1 MEGLDVQS
9 HIKDRVMTEE
19 QEDSEQNGE
28 QDEGETEASSPVVSS
43 TEEET
48 DEDSEPEPPPVIRR
62 KVSFAD
68 AFGLNLVSVKEFD
81 NAEATEPEPS
91 WSNGR
96 NIVKA
101 AEEIY
106 LSCLFTVPSSTEE
119 LDQRLGEQMVEL
131 ESIELLPG
139 TTTLRGIV
147 RVVNLCYNKTVFAR
161 LTLDRWSSYFD
172 LLADYVPGSSDRKT
186 DRFTFRY
193 TVVPPFE
200 KEGTRVEFCLRY
212 ETPMGTFWANN
223 KGMNYVMF
231 CHQKAQVK
239 EGVTQTEEETSS
251 YKSKRSCLKANRNGD
266 TEKPKESIHTN
277 IAAPDGEWTREVK
290 KTFVETS
297 LYHEDQKP
305 WVESVKRRRRAIRLA
320 RVQDYLC
327 QRAQQQPKGFSHD
340 SDCGLKVSQHVS
352 AARGDSA
359 SCLYKSQ
366 KMQSSE
372 SPQVLT
378 YHQIPLPTLDWN
390 SHTPEQPGTA
400 DGNDILTG
408 RDKVTLSKESEE
420 NTPSVNDMW
429 ESFSKSTHD
438 SNTTET
444 SVTDEWQVFL
454 NGPSCK
460 HHSDVPESEW
470 LQTAGSVLPSNHKEP
485 RIQYSEES
493 QEFEEATD
501 TPTTLQTL
509 AACQLLS
516 DTCET
521 LLAAAALN
529 SKDDQLAEAC
539 VSSTGDDNTA
549 TRDLSQRS
557 QTNSATDTP
566 QEFNLKRALPLSEGT
581 ADSPT
586 ERHRHKD
593 GEQKSKDIIGT
604 AGRGEG
610 KILALHTA
618 DSVTSSGELET
629 TDMTVMPETPN
640 ASNVD
645 TISPDARQDGGL
657 SWSGEREVTGNAHN
671 AVDDILA
678 FRETIREETR
688 DRARYDFSAS
698 GQGEEEEEIMM
709 NYTAKKVPTEEEIFR
724 PLESKECNT
733 PLRYGD
739 KIQYEEFRQSQNG
752 EMVENETEKATKHT
766 DEFESKQRYEG
777 NLEKN
782 RNILMEA
789 SEAGLSNYCKMDV
802 VQNEVGDAETQNKEM
817 EEVTDKD
824 SELMQMFDVVKLQQK
839 DRQSS
844 LLIKEH
850 DAQSRSVQVDESLH
864 IETTEDL
871 PVTEEEQN
879 SDQTSEAVQEELS
892 CDRKAMEQK
901 EVSPSA
907 DVSPTVDAL
916 EAIVCQT
923 IHDTQI
929 SCHAYR
935 YDLNHLE
942 VVEPRL
948 TDPQTDS
955 KTQKRNS
962 GRDANPEVMAKE
974 NCAQKDT
981 LAELR
986 PETSRGTKQD
996 LSEEDERVCVGRLK
1010 IEAAREL
1017 IGNAE
1022 SPRGENEN
1030 AWKEQESPA
1039 KVKTS
1044 PHVEYNKMAEG
1055 IKDPITGGNSA
1066 ALDATQPGIEQMF
1079 VERFGDNLVCSIW
1092 EEVFARE
1099 LQTSAWHANTADDL
1113 RSRATDATE
1122 DHRKNLSDTCDSGA
1136 FSPTEFPADPACQG
1150 PEPILITECNEHSLK
1165 DRIHLLTMTE
1175 RTDSPSELQTDWD
1188 SIANL
1193 NPIVH
1198 NEDPLFKPA
1207 QYLGSPKDRENSS
1220 QIKARSVSHQTNDF
1234 EIEGCKFADTE
1245 SANQS
1250 SHLSNKHQSS
1260 SEKFKESDAF
1270 FWWTILYT
1278 IIHITRLLICMLL
1291 VGGFFVMVFLYD
1303 FPAFFALYIFSM
1315 SWWIFKWKRH
1325 QVMTGKTAT
1334 E

>member
-1 MEGLDVQS
+1 
-9 HIKDRVMTEE
+9 
-19 QEDSEQNGE
+19 
-28 QDEGETEASSPVVSS
+28 
-43 TEEET
+43 
-48 DEDSEPEPPPVIRR
+48 
-62 KVSFAD
+62 
-68 AFGLNLVSVKEFD
+68 
-81 NAEATEPEPS
+81 
-91 WSNGR
+91 
-96 NIVKA
+96 
-101 AEEIY
+101 
-106 LSCLFTVPSSTEE
+106 
-119 LDQRLGEQMVEL
+119 MVEL

-139 TTTLRGIV
+139 TTTLRGVV

-172 LLADYVPGSSDRKT
+172 LLADYIPGSSDRKT

-212 ETPMGTFWANN
+212 ETPLGTFWANN

-231 CHQKAQVK
+231 CHQKARIK

-266 TEKPKESIHTN
+266 TEEKSKESIHTN
-277 IAAPDGEWTREVK
+277 IAAAADGEWTHEVE

-327 QRAQQQPKGFSHD
+327 KRAQQQPKGFSND
-340 SDCGLKVSQHVS
+340 SASGLNVSQQVS

-359 SCLYKSQ
+359 IYLYKSQ
-366 KMQSSE
+366 EMQSSE

-408 RDKVTLSKESEE
+408 RDKVTLSKKSEE
-420 NTPSVNDMW
+420 NAPSVNDMW
-429 ESFSKSTHD
+429 ESFSKTSHD
-438 SNTTET
+438 SNTKET

-470 LQTAGSVLPSNHKEP
+470 LQTAASMLPSNDKEP
-485 RIQYSEES
+485 QIQYSEES
-493 QEFEEATD
+493 QEFEEGTD

-521 LLAAAALN
+521 LSAAVALN
-529 SKDDQLAEAC
+529 TKDDQPAEAC
-539 VSSTGDDNTA
+539 VTSTGDDNTA
-549 TRDLSQRS
+549 TQDPSQRS
-557 QTNSATDTP
+557 QTNSLTDTP
-566 QEFNLKRALPLSEGT
+566 QEFNLKRAPPLSEGNV
-581 ADSPT
+581 DSPT
-586 ERHRHKD
+586 ECHRHND
-593 GEQKSKDIIGT
+593 CEQKSKEIIGT
-604 AGRGEG
+604 AGRGKGEPF
-610 KILALHTA
+610 ALHTA
-618 DSVTSSGELET
+618 DSITSSGESET

-657 SWSGEREVTGNAHN
+657 SWSREREVTGTAHN
-671 AVDDILA
+671 AVGDILA

-688 DRARYDFSAS
+688 DRARCDFSAS
-698 GQGEEEEEIMM
+698 RQGEEEEIMI
-709 NYTAKKVPTEEEIFR
+709 NYTAKKVPTGEEI
-724 PLESKECNT
+724 SKECNL

-739 KIQYEEFRQSQNG
+739 KIQYEEFRENQNR
-752 EMVENETEKATKHT
+752 EMVENETEKATRHT

-782 RNILMEA
+782 KNILREAIEA
-789 SEAGLSNYCKMDV
+789 SSSNYCRMEV
-802 VQNEVGDAETQNKEM
+802 VQNVHTPVGAIETQNKEK
-817 EEVTDKD
+817 EEVTAED
-824 SELMQMFDVVKLQQK
+824 SELIQMFDVVKLHQ
-839 DRQSS
+839 DRQFL
-844 LLIKEH
+844 LLIKEQ
-850 DAQSRSVQVDESLH
+850 DAQAWSVQVDGNLH
-864 IETTEDL
+864 VETTEDL
-871 PVTEEEQN
+871 PVAQMEQHR
-879 SDQTSEAVQEELS
+879 DQKSEAVQEELS
-892 CDRKAMEQK
+892 CDRKVIEQK
-901 EVSPSA
+901 ELSPSA
-907 DVSPTVDAL
+907 GVSPTFDTL
-916 EAIVCQT
+916 EAMVCQT
-923 IHDTQI
+923 SHDTQI
-929 SCHAYR
+929 SCHTYR
-935 YDLNHLE
+935 YNLNHLG

-948 TDPQTDS
+948 IDPETDS
-955 KTQKRNS
+955 KTQKSNS
-962 GRDANPEVMAKE
+962 GRDKNPEIMAKE
-974 NCAQKDT
+974 NCSLKGS
-981 LAELR
+981 LAELQ

-996 LSEEDERVCVGRLK
+996 LSKEDERVCVGRLK
-1010 IEAAREL
+1010 IEAVREL

-1022 SPRGENEN
+1022 SPQGKNEN
-1030 AWKEQESPA
+1030 AWKDQESSA

-1044 PHVEYNKMAEG
+1044 PRVEYNKTAKG
-1055 IKDPITGGNSA
+1055 IKDPITVGNSA
-1066 ALDATQPGIEQMF
+1066 ALDETQSGIEQMF
-1079 VERFGDNLVCSIW
+1079 IERFGDNLVCGIW

-1099 LQTSAWHANTADDL
+1099 SQISAWHTNTADDL
-1113 RSRATDATE
+1113 RSRVTDETE
-1122 DHRKNLSDTCDSGA
+1122 DYQKNLSDTYDSGA
-1136 FSPTEFPADPACQG
+1136 SSLTEFAADPAVKPCQES
-1150 PEPILITECNEHSLK
+1150 EPVLITECNEYSLK

-1175 RTDSPSELQTDWD
+1175 HTDSPSELHTDLD

-1193 NPIVH
+1193 SPIVH
-1198 NEDPLFKPA
+1198 NEDPTFKPA
-1207 QYLGSPKDRENSS
+1207 QYLNSPKDQQNSS
-1220 QIKARSVSHQTNDF
+1220 QVKVRSVSHQTKNF
-1234 EIEGCKFADTE
+1234 EIEGCTFADTE

-1250 SHLSNKHQSS
+1250 PHLSYKHQSS

-1270 FWWTILYT
+1270 FWWTVLYT
-1278 IIHITRLLICMLL
+1278 IIHITRLLICILL
-1291 VGGFFVMVFLYD
+1291 AGGFFVMVFLYD

-1325 QVMTGKTAT
+1325 QVMTGKKAT

>member
-19 QEDSEQNGE
+19 QEDDEQNGE
-28 QDEGETEASSPVVSS
+28 QDEGEMEASSPVVSS

-81 NAEATEPEPS
+81 NAEVTEPEPS

-96 NIVKA
+96 NIVKST
-101 AEEIY
+101 EEIY

-119 LDQRLGEQMVEL
+119 LDQRLCEQMVEL

-139 TTTLRGIV
+139 TTTLRGII

-161 LTLDRWSSYFD
+161 VTLDRWSSYFD
-172 LLADYVPGSSDRKT
+172 LLADYIPGSSDRKT

-231 CHQKAQVK
+231 CHQKAQEK

-266 TEKPKESIHTN
+266 TEKSKESIHTN
-277 IAAPDGEWTREVK
+277 IAAADGEWTHEVE

-297 LYHEDQKP
+297 FYHEDQKP
-305 WVESVKRRRRAIRLA
+305 WVESVKSRRRAIRLA

-327 QRAQQQPKGFSHD
+327 QRKQQQPKRFSND
-340 SDCGLKVSQHVS
+340 SACGLKVSQHAS

-359 SCLYKSQ
+359 SYLYKSQ
-366 KMQSSE
+366 ETQSSE

-378 YHQIPLPTLDWN
+378 YHQIPLLTLDWN

-400 DGNDILTG
+400 DDTWTG
-408 RDKVTLSKESEE
+408 RDKETLLTESEE

-429 ESFSKSTHD
+429 ESFPKTTHD
-438 SNTTET
+438 SNTKEN

-470 LQTAGSVLPSNHKEP
+470 LQTAASVLPSHEKEP
-485 RIQYSEES
+485 QIQYSEES
-493 QEFEEATD
+493 QEFEEGTD

-521 LLAAAALN
+521 LLAAVALN
-529 SKDDQLAEAC
+529 TKDDQPAAAC
-539 VSSTGDDNTA
+539 VSSTGDDNTEMQ
-549 TRDLSQRS
+549 DPSQRS
-557 QTNSATDTP
+557 QTNSVTDTP
-566 QEFNLKRALPLSEGT
+566 QEFNLKRAPPLSVGNV
-581 ADSPT
+581 DSPT
-586 ERHRHKD
+586 ECHRHKD
-593 GEQKSKDIIGT
+593 WEQNSKEIIGT
-604 AGRGEG
+604 AGREEGEP
-610 KILALHTA
+610 LALHTA
-618 DSVTSSGELET
+618 DSVTSSGESET

-645 TISPDARQDGGL
+645 TILPDARQDGGL
-657 SWSGEREVTGNAHN
+657 SWSEEREVTGTAHN
-671 AVDDILA
+671 AVGDILA

-688 DRARYDFSAS
+688 DGARYDFSS
-698 GQGEEEEEIMM
+698 STQGEEEELMM
-709 NYTAKKVPTEEEIFR
+709 NYAAKKVPTEEPIFR
-724 PLESKECNT
+724 PQESKECNK

-739 KIQYEEFRQSQNG
+739 KIQYEEFRQNQNR
-752 EMVENETEKATKHT
+752 EMVENETKKATRHT

-777 NLEKN
+777 NVEKN
-782 RNILMEA
+782 KNILMEVNEA
-789 SEAGLSNYCKMDV
+789 SSSNYCKTNV
-802 VQNEVGDAETQNKEM
+802 VRNEAGAVKTQNKEM

-824 SELMQMFDVVKLQQK
+824 SELMQMFDVVKLQQE

-844 LLIKEH
+844 LLITEH
-850 DAQSRSVQVDESLH
+850 EAQSWSVQVDENLH
-864 IETTEDL
+864 VESTEDL
-871 PVTEEEQN
+871 PVTEIEQH
-879 SDQTSEAVQEELS
+879 SDQKSEAIPEELN
-892 CDRKAMEQK
+892 CDRKVIEQK
-901 EVSPSA
+901 ELSPSA
-907 DVSPTVDAL
+907 GVSPTVDTL

-923 IHDTQI
+923 SHDTQI
-929 SCHAYR
+929 SCHTHR
-935 YDLNHLE
+935 HNLNHLE
-942 VVEPRL
+942 VVESRL
-948 TDPQTDS
+948 VDPQTDS
-955 KTQKRNS
+955 KTQKPNS
-962 GRDANPEVMAKE
+962 GRDKNPEVMAKE
-974 NCAQKDT
+974 NCAQKET
-981 LAELR
+981 SAELR
-986 PETSRGTKQD
+986 PETSEGTKQD
-996 LSEEDERVCVGRLK
+996 LSKEDERVCVRRLEM
-1010 IEAAREL
+1010 EAVREL

-1022 SPRGENEN
+1022 SPQEENEN
-1030 AWKEQESPA
+1030 AWKEQGSSA
-1039 KVKTS
+1039 KVKTP

-1055 IKDPITGGNSA
+1055 IKDPITVGNSA
-1066 ALDATQPGIEQMF
+1066 ALDATQSGIEQMF
-1079 VERFGDNLVCSIW
+1079 IERFGDNLVCSIW

-1099 LQTSAWHANTADDL
+1099 LQTSACHTNTADDL
-1113 RSRATDATE
+1113 RSRVTDAIE
-1122 DHRKNLSDTCDSGA
+1122 EFQKNLSDTYDSGP
-1136 FSPTEFPADPACQG
+1136 FSLTEFSADPAVKPCQG
-1150 PEPILITECNEHSLK
+1150 SESVLITECNEYSLK

-1175 RTDSPSELQTDWD
+1175 HTDSPSQLQTDLD
-1188 SIANL
+1188 L
-1193 NPIVH
+1193 RPIVH
-1198 NEDPLFKPA
+1198 NEDPMFKPA
-1207 QYLGSPKDRENSS
+1207 QYLSSPKEQEYSS
-1220 QIKARSVSHQTNDF
+1220 QIKARSISHQRKDF
-1234 EIEGCKFADTE
+1234 EIEGCTFADTE

-1250 SHLSNKHQSS
+1250 SHLSYKHQSS
-1260 SEKFKESDAF
+1260 SEKLKESDAF

-1278 IIHITRLLICMLL
+1278 IIHITRLLICILL
-1291 VGGFFVMVFLYD
+1291 VGGFFIMVFLYD

-1325 QVMTGKTAT
+1325 QVMTDKKAT

>member
-19 QEDSEQNGE
+19 QEDDEQNGE
-28 QDEGETEASSPVVSS
+28 QDEGEMEASSPVVSS

-81 NAEATEPEPS
+81 NAEVTEPEPS

-96 NIVKA
+96 NIVKST
-101 AEEIY
+101 EEIY

-119 LDQRLGEQMVEL
+119 LDQRLCEQMVEL

-223 KGMNYVMF
+223 SGMNYVMF

-251 YKSKRSCLKANRNGD
+251 YKSKRSCLKVNRNGD
-266 TEKPKESIHTN
+266 TEEKSKESIHTN
-277 IAAPDGEWTREVK
+277 IAAADGEWTHEVE
-290 KTFVETS
+290 KTSVESS
-297 LYHEDQKP
+297 LYYEDQKP

-327 QRAQQQPKGFSHD
+327 RRAQQQPKGFSNN
-340 SDCGLKVSQHVS
+340 SACGLKVSQHAS

-359 SCLYKSQ
+359 SYLYKSQ

-378 YHQIPLPTLDWN
+378 YHQIPLLTLDWN
-390 SHTPEQPGTA
+390 SHTPDQPGTA

-408 RDKVTLSKESEE
+408 RDKVTLSKESEK

-429 ESFSKSTHD
+429 ESFSKTTHD
-438 SNTTET
+438 INTKET
-444 SVTDEWQVFL
+444 YVTDEWQVFL

-470 LQTAGSVLPSNHKEP
+470 LQTAASVLPSNDKEP
-485 RIQYSEES
+485 QIQYSEES
-493 QEFEEATD
+493 QEFEEGTD

-521 LLAAAALN
+521 LLAVVALN
-529 SKDDQLAEAC
+529 TKDDQLAEAC
-539 VSSTGDDNTA
+539 VSCTGDDNTA
-549 TRDLSQRS
+549 TQDPSQRS
-557 QTNSATDTP
+557 QTNSVTDTP
-566 QEFNLKRALPLSEGT
+566 QEFNLKRAPPLSEGNV
-581 ADSPT
+581 DSPT
-586 ERHRHKD
+586 ECHRHED
-593 GEQKSKDIIGT
+593 WEQKSKEIIGT

-610 KILALHTA
+610 EPLALHTA
-618 DSVTSSGELET
+618 DSVTSSGESET

-657 SWSGEREVTGNAHN
+657 SWSGEREVTGTAHN
-671 AVDDILA
+671 AVGDILA

-698 GQGEEEEEIMM
+698 RQGEEEEIMM
-709 NYTAKKVPTEEEIFR
+709 NYAAKKVPTEEEIFR
-724 PLESKECNT
+724 PQESKECNT

-739 KIQYEEFRQSQNG
+739 KIQYEEFRQNQNR
-752 EMVENETEKATKHT
+752 EMVENEPKNATRHT

-777 NLEKN
+777 NLEKTK
-782 RNILMEA
+782 NILMEA
-789 SEAGLSNYCKMDV
+789 NEASSSNYCKMDV
-802 VQNEVGDAETQNKEM
+802 VQNEVGAVETQNKEM

-824 SELMQMFDVVKLQQK
+824 SELIQMFDVVKLQQE

-850 DAQSRSVQVDESLH
+850 DAQSWSVQVDENLH
-864 IETTEDL
+864 VETTGDL
-871 PVTEEEQN
+871 SVTEIEQH
-879 SDQTSEAVQEELS
+879 SGQKSEAVQEELS
-892 CDRKAMEQK
+892 CDRKVIEQK
-901 EVSPSA
+901 ELSPS
-907 DVSPTVDAL
+907 VDTL

-923 IHDTQI
+923 SHDTQI
-929 SCHAYR
+929 SCHTHR
-935 YDLNHLE
+935 YNLNHLE

-948 TDPQTDS
+948 IDPQTDS
-955 KTQKRNS
+955 KTQKPNS
-962 GRDANPEVMAKE
+962 GRDKNPEVMAKE

-981 LAELR
+981 SAELR

-996 LSEEDERVCVGRLK
+996 LSKEDERVCVGRLN
-1010 IEAAREL
+1010 IEAVREL

-1022 SPRGENEN
+1022 SPQGENGN
-1030 AWKEQESPA
+1030 AWKEQESSA

-1055 IKDPITGGNSA
+1055 IKDPITVGNSA
-1066 ALDATQPGIEQMF
+1066 ALDATQTGIEQMF
-1079 VERFGDNLVCSIW
+1079 IERFGDNLVCSIW
-1092 EEVFARE
+1092 EEVFAPE
-1099 LQTSAWHANTADDL
+1099 SQTSAWHTNTADDL
-1113 RSRATDATE
+1113 RSRVTDATE
-1122 DHRKNLSDTCDSGA
+1122 DYQKNLSDTYDSGA
-1136 FSPTEFPADPACQG
+1136 FSLTEFPADPAVKPCQG
-1150 PEPILITECNEHSLK
+1150 SEPVLITECNEYSLK
-1165 DRIHLLTMTE
+1165 DRIHLLPMTE
-1175 RTDSPSELQTDWD
+1175 HTDSPSELQTDLD
-1188 SIANL
+1188 SIASL
-1193 NPIVH
+1193 SPIVH
-1198 NEDPLFKPA
+1198 NEDPMFKPA
-1207 QYLGSPKDRENSS
+1207 QYLSSPKDQENSS
-1220 QIKARSVSHQTNDF
+1220 QIKVRSVSHQTKDF
-1234 EIEGCKFADTE
+1234 EIEGCTFADTE
-1245 SANQS
+1245 SVNQS
-1250 SHLSNKHQSS
+1250 SHLSYKHQSS
-1260 SEKFKESDAF
+1260 SDKLEESDAF

-1278 IIHITRLLICMLL
+1278 IIHITRLLICILL
-1291 VGGFFVMVFLYD
+1291 VGGFFVVVFLYD

-1325 QVMTGKTAT
+1325 QVMTGKKTT